1 MRAGAGQGE
10 MCRHSVF
17 VLFLSLSWCYAHII
31 SSFTSF
37 ATKLQ
42 RRISYTYIATF
53 ILCWVSIRVKSSR
66 SISGVVH
73 PWANRKNKNKK
84 KQKKTLTFTGKYG
97 GTRQE
102 LEKLNSRVRR
112 SQSPTHRDSRHRR
125 YWWYTSKTRIF
136 FLFYFRKYY
145 YRPEFEATCVQ
156 VWTPTRL
163 FYHTQNSCCITY
175 KAKY

>member
-1 MRAGAGQGE
+1 MLCSHHFIFYIIRNKTATTHKLYVH
-10 MCRHSVF
+10 CNVHF
-17 VLFLSLSWCYAHII
+17 VLGLYTSQVEPIYFRSCSSL
-31 SSFTSF
+31 
-37 ATKLQ
+37 
-42 RRISYTYIATF
+42 
-53 ILCWVSIRVKSSR
+53 
-66 SISGVVH
+66 GE
-73 PWANRKNKNKK
+73 PK
-84 KQKKTLTFTGKYG
+84 KQKQKKTKKTLTFTGKYG